1 MVERR
6 WHRALAAGV
15 VALALLAHARR
26 VNAQACTS
34 SG

>member
-1 MVERR
+1 MAESR
-6 WHRALAAGV
+6 WRLLFAAGV
-15 VALALLAHARR
+15 MALALLAHARR